1 MNNKLLRPVI
11 DYKKF
16 FPEGVTMIDSIN
28 ASEISS
34 VTMTTYKQYTKQYT
48 DKDTDRINW
57 SIKIKLKNGS
67 ETVATFSNLDEALNA
82 QKLIHSLHFR
92 SMTFIYVIKTR
103 SKKTPTSDII
113 TNSSFI
119 FEEAINHLD

>member
-1 MNNKLLRPVI
+1 MNNKVLKPVI

-34 VTMTTYKQYTKQYT
+34 VTMTTYKPYT
-48 DKDTDRINW
+48 DKDTDEKNW
-57 SIKIKLKNGS
+57 TIRIKLKNGS
-67 ETVATFSNLDEALNA
+67 EASASFSKLDEALNA

-103 SKKTPTSDII
+103 SKKTFISDII
-113 TNSSFI
+113 TNSSFV

>member
-1 MNNKLLRPVI
+1 MNNKVLKPVI

-34 VTMTTYKQYTKQYT
+34 VTMTTYKPYT
-48 DKDTDRINW
+48 DKDTDEKNW
-57 SIKIKLKNGS
+57 TIRIKLKNGS
-67 ETVATFSNLDEALNA
+67 EASARFSKLDEALNA

-103 SKKTPTSDII
+103 SKKTFISDII
-113 TNSSFI
+113 TNSSFV

>member
-1 MNNKLLRPVI
+1 MNNKVLKPVI

-16 FPEGVTMIDSIN
+16 FPEGVIMIDSIN

-34 VTMTTYKQYTKQYT
+34 TTYKPFTG
-48 DKDTDRINW
+48 KDTDEKSW

-67 ETVATFSNLDEALNA
+67 ETVATFSKLDEALNA

-92 SMTFIYVIKTR
+92 SMTFIYVIRTR
-103 SKKTPTSDII
+103 SKKTFISDII
-113 TNSSFI
+113 TNSSFV
-119 FEEAINHLD
+119 FEEAMNHLD

>member
-1 MNNKLLRPVI
+1 MNNKVLKPVI

-34 VTMTTYKQYTKQYT
+34 VTMTIYKPYT
-48 DKDTDRINW
+48 DKDTDEKNW
-57 SIKIKLKNGS
+57 TIRIKLKNGS
-67 ETVATFSNLDEALNA
+67 ETSARFSNLDEALNA
-82 QKLIHSLHFR
+82 QKIIHSLHFR

-103 SKKTPTSDII
+103 SKKTFISDII

-119 FEEAINHLD
+119 FEEAMNHLD

>member
-1 MNNKLLRPVI
+1 MNNKVLKPVI

-34 VTMTTYKQYTKQYT
+34 VTMTTYKQHT
-48 DKDTDRINW
+48 DKDIDKINW
-57 SIKIKLKNGS
+57 NVKIKLKNGS
-67 ETVATFSNLDEALNA
+67 ETVATFSKLDEALDA
-82 QKLIHSLHFR
+82 QKVIHSLHFR

-103 SKKTPTSDII
+103 SKKTFISDII

-119 FEEAINHLD
+119 FEEAMNHLD

>member
-1 MNNKLLRPVI
+1 MNNKVLKPVI

-34 VTMTTYKQYTKQYT
+34 VTMTTYKPY
-48 DKDTDRINW
+48 KDTDEKNW
-57 SIKIKLKNGS
+57 TIRIKLKNGS

-92 SMTFIYVIKTR
+92 SMTFIYVIRTR
-103 SKKTPTSDII
+103 SKKTFISDII
-113 TNSSFI
+113 TNSSFV
-119 FEEAINHLD
+119 FEEAMNHLD